1 MKTARPL
8 IVLLF
13 AALLGLAAPVAA
25 QGNLEINTPA
35 VAAVRAS
42 LQARFAQ
49 LEPLFA
55 NGAVGLTQDGS
66 VELRDA
72 NLVPLAQ
79 RAAASG
85 LVAAENADRARL
97 YREIALAN
105 GHPEWEADIRS
116 TFAQRW
122 IAKARAGWW
131 VKNPQGAWTRR

>member
-131 VKNPQGAWTRR
+131 VKNPQGAWARR